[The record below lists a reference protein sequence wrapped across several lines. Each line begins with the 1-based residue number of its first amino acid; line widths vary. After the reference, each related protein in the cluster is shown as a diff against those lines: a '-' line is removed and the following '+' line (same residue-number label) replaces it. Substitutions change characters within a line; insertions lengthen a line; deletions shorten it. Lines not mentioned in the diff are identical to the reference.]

1 MDLLRIAFIFGFVI
15 ICLIV
20 FADWLEYRDLKRR
33 LREQHEKDL
42 LFNLIPIEVSESTA
56 PGEALFIAP
65 DVFNLRGEINPN
77 KVVYIKNLEE
87 TKA

>member
-1 MDLLRIAFIFGFVI
+1 MDLLRIAFIFGFVL

-20 FADWLEYRDLKRR
+20 FLDWLNYLNLQRR
-33 LREQHEKDL
+33 LRKEQEKKL
-42 LFNLIPIEVSESTA
+42 LYGLIPIEVSESTA
-56 PGEALFIAP
+56 PGEALFLAP

-87 TKA
+87 AGA